1 MDVSTIADA
10 YQEINANDLAWYD
23 DDSGAADAYADGV
36 AQRLTTPNV
45 REEVVVK
52 CVTLPGGQREVVGYP
67 VKVFRE
73 LNMLPRPKAKRGESL
88 NEEKNRERAVQR
100 ARKRVRLLCKQIL
113 ADRLLT
119 LTYRENVLDRDRVER
134 DFKEFSRR
142 MNKLAKR
149 TGKDKWWY
157 VAVLERQDRGA
168 WHIHLA
174 VHGRQ
179 VYDVVRALWHE
190 VVGAGMGNIDV
201 QNPKGN
207 HAGKVKEWPRHKL
220 AAYISKYIGKDAED
234 SELNAKRYWSS
245 RGIDIEQ
252 PVSGQFASLDDA
264 LRFAFGWLCENA
276 NMQGLSSYV
285 SHGRGCFWLAT
296 ADQWYTK
303 PIDE

>member
-1 MDVSTIADA
+1 MDGFTIADA
-10 YQEINANDLAWYD
+10 YQEINHDDLAWYD
-23 DDSGAADAYADGV
+23 EDSGASDSYVDAV

-52 CVTLPGGQREVVGYP
+52 CVTLPGGQVEVVGYP
-67 VKVFRE
+67 VKVFRDI
-73 LNMLPRPKAKRGESL
+73 NVMPMPKAKRGESL
-88 NEEKNRERAVQR
+88 NEDKNRERAVQR
-100 ARKRVRLLCKQIL
+100 ARKRVRLLCKQIM

-119 LTYRENVLDRDRVER
+119 LTYRENVQDRERVES
-134 DFKEFSRR
+134 DFKEFSRL
-142 MNKLAKR
+142 MNRLVKR
-149 TGKDKWWY
+149 TGKDKWRY
-157 VAVLERQDRGA
+157 VAVLERQERGA

-179 VYDVVRALWHE
+179 VYDVVRALWHQ
-190 VVGAGMGNIDV
+190 VVGVGMGNIDV

-234 SELNAKRYWSS
+234 SELNAKRYWAS
-245 RGIDIEQ
+245 RGIDIAL

-264 LRFAFGWLCENA
+264 LRFAFGWICDNA
-276 NMQGLSSYV
+276 NLQGISSYV

-296 ADQWYTK
+296 ADQWYER
-303 PIDE
+303 PIDG

>member
-1 MDVSTIADA
+1 MDGFTIADA
-10 YQEINANDLAWYD
+10 YQEINHDDLAWYD
-23 DDSGAADAYADGV
+23 EDSGASDSYVDAV

-52 CVTLPGGQREVVGYP
+52 CVTLPGGQVEVVGYP
-67 VKVFRE
+67 VKVFRDI
-73 LNMLPRPKAKRGESL
+73 NVMPMPKAKRGESL
-88 NEEKNRERAVQR
+88 NEDKNRERAVQR
-100 ARKRVRLLCKQIL
+100 ARKRVRLLCKQIM

-119 LTYRENVLDRDRVER
+119 LTYRENVQDRERVES
-134 DFKEFSRR
+134 DFKEFSRL
-142 MNKLAKR
+142 MNRLVKR
-149 TGKDKWWY
+149 TGKEWWRY
-157 VAVLERQDRGA
+157 VAVLERQERGA

-179 VYDVVRALWHE
+179 VYDVVRALWHQ
-190 VVGAGMGNIDV
+190 VVGVGMGNIDV

-234 SELNAKRYWSS
+234 SELNAKRYWAS
-245 RGIDIEQ
+245 RGIDIAL

-264 LRFAFGWLCENA
+264 LRFAFGWICDNA
-276 NMQGLSSYV
+276 NLQGISSYV

-296 ADQWYTK
+296 ADQWYER
-303 PIDE
+303 PIDG